1 MVGYQRARTAQ
12 HKEERRNAILVVARE
27 LAEITPY
34 ADITMDAVA
43 RRAGLGKST
52 LYGYFETKEELFIAL
67 VDAEFAKWFADVS
80 MRVVGVTDFKEM
92 SSLICSTILE
102 RQMLMGLLAVLH
114 PVIEHGIDRET
125 AIRFKT
131 LFLERTTVTGRALET
146 AMPFLGP
153 GGGLQFL
160 VLLHALV
167 IGLTH
172 MSNPSPVCAGVLAD
186 PEFAPIRV
194 MFEKPL
200 ALGVSVLL
208 AGFAVTATAR
218 AEHAAAAAAAAQPAP
233 PPPKRRRKSAS

>member
-1 MVGYQRARTAQ
+1 MAGYQRARSVER
-12 HKEERRNAILVVARE
+12 KEERRNTILDVARE
-27 LAEITPY
+27 LAETTAY

-43 RRAGLGKST
+43 RGAGLGKST

-67 VDAEFAKWFADVS
+67 VDMEFAKWFADVS
-80 MRVVGVTDFKEM
+80 ATVAGITDFKEM
-92 SSLICSTILE
+92 SARICSTILE
-102 RQMLMGLLAVLH
+102 RQTLMGLLAMLH

-125 AIRFKT
+125 ALRYKT
-131 LFLERTTVTGRALET
+131 LFLERSTVTARALET

-153 GGGLQFL
+153 GGGMHFL

-186 PEFAPIRV
+186 PQFAAIRV
-194 MFEKPL
+194 TFEKPL
-200 ALGVSVLL
+200 ALGVSILL

-218 AEHAAAAAAAAQPAP
+218 AQHAATTTSAP
-233 PPPKRRRKSAS
+233 TPTKKRRKSS